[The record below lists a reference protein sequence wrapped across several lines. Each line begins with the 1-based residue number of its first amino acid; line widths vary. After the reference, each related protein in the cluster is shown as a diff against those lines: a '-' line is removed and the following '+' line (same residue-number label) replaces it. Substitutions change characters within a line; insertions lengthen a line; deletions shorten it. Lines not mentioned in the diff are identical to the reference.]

1 MRPRPIVAVV
11 LSGLLLL
18 AGCPGKP
25 AAPSPGSPAAIAAEE
40 DALCAQDLKEPGH
53 LEAREWCKKS
63 TSMGFEVST
72 DRMLELADL
81 LYEHGATRVDV
92 VGIEKLEDRELSACM
107 VATLPTAKAARAS
120 FFAWYGPWSKETLG
134 EEAADHGQT
143 YARLALD

>member
-1 MRPRPIVAVV
+1 MRPILAVV

-18 AGCPGKP
+18 TGCPGKP

-72 DRMLELADL
+72 DRMLEIADL
-81 LYEHGATRVDV
+81 LYEHGATQVEV
-92 VGIEKLEDRELSACM
+92 VGIDTLEGRELSACM
-107 VATLPTAKAARAS
+107 VATLPTDAAARQR
-120 FFAWYGPWSKETLG
+120 FFAWYGPWSKELFG
-134 EEAADHGQT
+134 DEAITDHGQR
-143 YARLALD
+143 YARLSLD